1 MKRLPP
7 SSTRTYT
14 LFPNTT
20 LFRSPASRPLA
31 ALARRPLLLR
41 RARLRGRQ
49 YPRQCRRDGGLDEGA
64 GLRFAA
70 PGNRHLSY
78 AALAA
83 GIPPH
88 DAEYRDRAASG
99 VHRALQARRLVAV
112 AGQHRPVAHR
122 VHQVPGRP
130 GPRAR
135 RPLARCP
142 RLGAGSMTALRSL
155 LFNAF
160 FYGWTALCVVIGLPL
175 LLGPRSEE
183 RRVGKE
189 WGSTCRTRGA
199 PHI

>member
-1 MKRLPP
+1 M
-7 SSTRTYT
+7 
-14 LFPNTT
+14 
-20 LFRSPASRPLA
+20 
-31 ALARRPLLLR
+31 
-41 RARLRGRQ
+41 
-49 YPRQCRRDGGLDEGA
+49 
-64 GLRFAA
+64 
-70 PGNRHLSY
+70 
-78 AALAA
+78 
-83 GIPPH
+83 PPH

-175 LLGPRSEE
+175 LLGPRSGIYYLGRFWAHPILAALECLAGLRHGVRG
-183 RRVGKE
+183 RRSEGYTSELQSLMRISYAVFCLKK
-189 WGSTCRTRGA
+189 TKQK
-199 PHI
+199 HMK

>member
-20 LFRSPASRPLA
+20 LFRAPASRPLA

-83 GIPPH
+83 GIPPP
-88 DAEYRDRAASG
+88 DADY
-99 VHRALQARRLVAV
+99 
-112 AGQHRPVAHR
+112 
-122 VHQVPGRP
+122 
-130 GPRAR
+130 RAR
-135 RPLARCP
+135 
-142 RLGAGSMTALRSL
+142 
-155 LFNAF
+155 
-160 FYGWTALCVVIGLPL
+160 
-175 LLGPRSEE
+175 
-183 RRVGKE
+183 
-189 WGSTCRTRGA
+189 A
-199 PHI
+199 PPDRKSAV